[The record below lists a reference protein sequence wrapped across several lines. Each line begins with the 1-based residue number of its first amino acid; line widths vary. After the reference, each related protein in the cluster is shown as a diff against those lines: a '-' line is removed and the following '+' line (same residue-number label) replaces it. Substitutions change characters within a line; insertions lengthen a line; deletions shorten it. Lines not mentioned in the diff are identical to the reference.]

1 MSILYIIFSIRGNVS
16 PKLHS
21 NVSWQVCIF
30 TIYYFFMW
38 TDLSIVKKKQ
48 MIINFNHVSMATL
61 INTQYCYERFKIAAM
76 KNPISNDF
84 QLLFCNGKEKEP
96 PTAS

>member
-48 MIINFNHVSMATL
+48 MIINFNHV
-61 INTQYCYERFKIAAM
+61 IALLQWEG
-76 KNPISNDF
+76 KRTSNGIVK
-84 QLLFCNGKEKEP
+84 LCK
-96 PTAS
+96 TAAALQEAHNF